1 MYVVLSYCPAKRVFN
16 MDRLNYIVAMLEK
29 TLGTKSKRH
38 ILGGALVSVSL
49 LFSGLALTVMTLKTE
64 NTEEDN
70 SNEIEQQDY

>member
-1 MYVVLSYCPAKRVFN
+1 MYVVLFYCPAKRVFN

-64 NTEEDN
+64 DMGEDN
-70 SNEIEQQDY
+70 DDEDEYEDY